1 MPKKTRRTKQKHNI
15 RQAKEIQRK
24 YSRPAITVTTEPQL
38 SAKVSSETQRPLNDY
53 QYLNPEL
60 RRIGILAG
68 VIIIILIAL
77 SQIL

>member
-1 MPKKTRRTKQKHNI
+1 MPKKTRRTKQKQSI

-24 YSRPAITVTTEPQL
+24 YSRPAITVITEPQL
-38 SAKVSSETQRPLNDY
+38 SAKVSSEIQRPLNDY
-53 QYLNPEL
+53 QYLTPEL

-68 VIIIILIAL
+68 VIIIILVAL